1 MDGQTLKD
9 AKRILIT
16 GASGFTGRHACS
28 YFRKKGFFTA
38 ASVHRGNL
46 QEGEADQIEICNLLD
61 KHSLDQLVKKTDPG
75 YVLHLAAQNHVGKS
89 WEDPSASFEAN
100 VLSTLYLLE
109 ALRRLKPEARVLVT
123 GSALQSGTEE
133 HPHPYSLT
141 KSMQTALARAWES
154 LYKMDVMI
162 AKPCNLIGPGNSNG
176 VCSLF
181 ASRIARME
189 SGKEDKVL
197 SVNSLQSSRDFL
209 DVRDAVRAY
218 GIILEKGERGG
229 IYDVSSGSSLTL
241 EEVVCFL
248 KAKAKTDFIVEAKSS
263 EPDSERYKLDSGEL
277 KKLGWDPEISR
288 EQTFEDLLNYYRK
301 TLCNEK
307 QSYRK
312 NL

>member
-1 MDGQTLKD
+1 MKD

-46 QEGEADQIEICNLLD
+46 QESEADQIEICNLLD
-61 KHSLDQLVKKTDPG
+61 KNSLDQLVKKTEPG

-123 GSALQSGTEE
+123 GSALQSGSED

-141 KSMQTALARAWES
+141 KSMQTSLARAWES
-154 LYKMDVMI
+154 LFKMDVMI

-189 SGKEDKVL
+189 SGLEEKVL
-197 SVNSLQSSRDFL
+197 YVNSLQSSRDFL

-218 GIILEKGERGG
+218 GFILEKGERGG
-229 IYDVSSGSSLTL
+229 MYDVSSGGSLTL
-241 EEVVCFL
+241 GDVVSYL
-248 KAKAKTDFIVEAKSS
+248 RSYAKTDFRVDSKSS
-263 EPDSERYKLDSGEL
+263 EPDSEKYALDPAKLKDLE
-277 KKLGWDPEISR
+277 WMPEISR
-288 EQTFEDLLNYYRK
+288 EQTFEDLLNYQRDRISRSK
-301 TLCNEK
+301 R
-307 QSYRK
+307 SS
-312 NL
+312 

>member
-1 MDGQTLKD
+1 MKD

-46 QEGEADQIEICNLLD
+46 QESEADQIEICNLLD
-61 KHSLDQLVKKTDPG
+61 KNSLDQLFKKTDPG

-123 GSALQSGTEE
+123 GSALQSGSED

-141 KSMQTALARAWES
+141 KSMQTSLARAWES
-154 LYKMDVMI
+154 LFKMDVMI

-189 SGKEDKVL
+189 SGLEEKVL
-197 SVNSLQSSRDFL
+197 YVNSLQSSRDFL

-218 GIILEKGERGG
+218 GFILEKGERGG
-229 IYDVSSGSSLTL
+229 MYDVSSGGSLTL
-241 EEVVCFL
+241 GDVVSYL
-248 KAKAKTDFIVEAKSS
+248 RSYAKTDFRVDSKSS
-263 EPDSERYKLDSGEL
+263 EPDSEKYALDPAKLKDLE
-277 KKLGWDPEISR
+277 WMPEISR
-288 EQTFEDLLNYYRK
+288 EQTFEDLLNYQRDRISRSK
-301 TLCNEK
+301 R
-307 QSYRK
+307 SS
-312 NL
+312 

>member
-1 MDGQTLKD
+1 MKD

-46 QEGEADQIEICNLLD
+46 QESEADQIEICNLLD
-61 KHSLDQLVKKTDPG
+61 KNSLDQLVKKTDPG

-89 WEDPSASFEAN
+89 WEDPSSSFEAN

-123 GSALQSGTEE
+123 GSALQSCSED

-141 KSMQTALARAWES
+141 KSMQTSLARAWES
-154 LYKMDVMI
+154 LFKMDVMI

-189 SGKEDKVL
+189 SGLEEKVL
-197 SVNSLQSSRDFL
+197 YVNSLQSSRDFL

-218 GIILEKGERGG
+218 GFILEKGERGG

-241 EEVVCFL
+241 GDVAGYL
-248 KAKAKTDFIVEAKSS
+248 KACAKTDFEVDSKSAD
-263 EPDSERYKLDSGEL
+263 PDSERYSLDPGKLQ
-277 KKLGWDPEISR
+277 KLGWNPEISR
-288 EQTFEDLLNYYRK
+288 EQTFEDLLHYQRDI
-301 TLCNEK
+301 LINEGRLSSK
-307 QSYRK
+307 EQKGMS
-312 NL
+312 